1 MWSNFLLIF
10 VFKTH
15 KVHIVEETAE
25 RANNNDCERANPACI
40 CLWGESLFTH
50 TKQKI
55 NSNIPGLI
63 ILKQIQPRTYGLEG
77 FCICGLFSHH
87 SFYLTLVENMI
98 EQSRVIFSWPMICL
112 KRPLLFLRVLF
123 YNGALELRLRKEEH
137 IQPQSALY
145 VSSILWFIF
154 HLSFYRKPGC
164 EINTRQAQNKKVKL
178 VLKHHKYNTIPFK
191 QMF

>member
-1 MWSNFLLIF
+1 M
-10 VFKTH
+10 
-15 KVHIVEETAE
+15 HIPEETAE
-25 RANNNDCERANPACI
+25 RANNIDCERANPACI

-98 EQSRVIFSWPMICL
+98 EQSG
-112 KRPLLFLRVLF
+112 LFLAGQWF
-123 YNGALELRLRKEEH
+123 AS
-137 IQPQSALY
+137 SALCFFACA
-145 VSSILWFIF
+145 ILQWSFGITPEKRRTHPATISPLCQL
-154 HLSFYRKPGC
+154 HLMIYLPFVLLPKAR
-164 EINTRQAQNKKVKL
+164 AQN
-178 VLKHHKYNTIPFK
+178 
-191 QMF
+191 

>member
-1 MWSNFLLIF
+1 M
-10 VFKTH
+10 
-15 KVHIVEETAE
+15 HIPEETAE
-25 RANNNDCERANPACI
+25 RANNIDCERANPACI

-112 KRPLLFLRVLF
+112 KRPSLFCVCYF
-123 YNGALELRLRKEEH
+123 TMELWNYAWEKKNTSSH
-137 IQPQSALY
+137 NQPFMSAPSYDL
-145 VSSILWFIF
+145 SSICPFTESQGAKLTLAK
-154 HLSFYRKPGC
+154 HK
-164 EINTRQAQNKKVKL
+164 TRRLNL
-178 VLKHHKYNTIPFK
+178 F
-191 QMF
+191 